1 MQGRVHKYE
10 GQRGVSWF
18 YVHDLPANASDR
30 GRRQVKRRGFATKR
44 AAQEA
49 LTAALRE
56 VDTGSFVERSKLT
69 VGQFLQ
75 DEWLPAIE
83 ASGIQKSGTIDQYRI
98 YIRVRVMPSI
108 GGIALQQLDAAA
120 LDRFYVDLGQRLAAK
135 SVRNTALMMST
146 ALKFAVKRGRVSRS
160 PAPDAHMPK
169 APRTTMQYWAPE
181 ETKAF
186 LDSVRDDR
194 LYALWLLFATTGMRR
209 GEAMALR
216 WDDVDFDRSRVS
228 IQRSLVVNSGV
239 VKIETPK
246 TDRSVRSIAISPAS
260 KNALRQWRRAQL
272 EERLAWGEAYT
283 ESGFVFTN
291 EDGAVID
298 PRTISKRFQRLIA
311 VAGVRAIR
319 LHDVRHSYATA
330 ALRAGIPAKVVSER
344 LGHKSIAMTLDTY
357 SHVLPQAD
365 EEAAETVE
373 RLILGE

>member
-18 YVHDLPANASDR
+18 YVHDAPANASDR

-69 VGQFLQ
+69 VGEFLQ
-75 DEWLPAIE
+75 HEWLPAIE
-83 ASGIQKSGTIDQYRI
+83 ASGVQKSGTIDQYRI
-98 YIRVRVMPSI
+98 YIRVRVMPAI
-108 GGIALQQLDAAA
+108 GGITLQDLDATT
-120 LDRFYVDLGQRLAAK
+120 LDRFYVDLGHRLAPK

-146 ALKFAVKRGRVSRS
+146 ALKFAVKRGRLSRS

-186 LDSVRDDR
+186 LDSARDDR
-194 LYALWLLFATTGMRR
+194 LYALWFLFATTGMRR
-209 GEAMALR
+209 GEAMAMR

-239 VKIETPK
+239 RE
-246 TDRSVRSIAISPAS
+246 DRDTEDRPQRPFDRDFTSEQERAPAMAHSAARGTVGVGGGLHGVGVRLHQRRRHRDRPAHDLQTLPP
-260 KNALRQWRRAQL
+260 AHRRRGAARAGLRDRPIDVLR
-272 EERLAWGEAYT
+272 GEDPAA
-283 ESGFVFTN
+283 F
-291 EDGAVID
+291 GAVT
-298 PRTISKRFQRLIA
+298 PRR
-311 VAGVRAIR
+311 
-319 LHDVRHSYATA
+319 
-330 ALRAGIPAKVVSER
+330 
-344 LGHKSIAMTLDTY
+344 
-357 SHVLPQAD
+357 
-365 EEAAETVE
+365 
-373 RLILGE
+373 